1 VTARLPEGGEARP
14 GQHRMAEAVAR
25 AIASSRHLVVSA
37 GTGTGKSMA
46 YLVPA
51 ILSRQRTV
59 VATATKTLQDQ
70 LATNDLPFLRR
81 HLGVPFSFALVK
93 GRSNYLCRQRAVE
106 VAGDGAQG
114 SFDELGQEDTGPLGH
129 DIRRLLAW
137 AERSDTGDRSEL
149 PFEPRPSAWAML
161 SVGPT
166 DCPGR
171 ANCPSGDECF
181 AEAARDRAAA
191 ADVIVVN
198 THLYVAHLA
207 SGGAVLPP
215 HDVVVFDEAHEV
227 EDVATEGLGVELG
240 PFRFRALGRRA
251 RTLLRGEGAEAGAS
265 LEEAGDLWQATLSPL
280 AGRRLPAALLPPL
293 IDALDVVERRLSLVI
308 SALRQTT
315 DPEHQAASVRTMQAA
330 GHLAADLATVRGA
343 DVDRAVW
350 VEEQGS
356 GPGGRAA
363 VLRVAPIEV
372 GPILAEACWPQ
383 VKAAILTSAT
393 IPPGLP
399 VRLGLPLE
407 RSEQLEVGSPF
418 PFATHALLYCAV
430 KLPDPRRAAASA
442 AAIHEEL
449 GRLIEAAGGRTL
461 ALFTSWRAMQEAATA
476 LRKRLPFRILAQGEL
491 PKPAL
496 VEAFA
501 AEESAC
507 LFATMGFWQGLD
519 VPGPTLSLVTI
530 DRVPFPRPD
539 DPLFEA
545 RRERAGPAA
554 FRSVDLP
561 RAATLLAQGA
571 GRLIRSSRDRGVVAV
586 LDPRLATASY
596 RWDLVRAL
604 PPMTRT
610 RHRSEAEAFLRGVA
624 VRPEPAGGRRA
635 TQ

>member
-1 VTARLPEGGEARP
+1 
-14 GQHRMAEAVAR
+14 MAASVAR

-51 ILSRQRTV
+51 ILSGRTTV
-59 VATATKTLQDQ
+59 VATATRALQDQ

-93 GRSNYLCRQRAVE
+93 GRSNYLCRQRGVE
-106 VAGDGAQG
+106 VAGNGAQR
-114 SFDELGQEDTGPLGH
+114 SFHELGEGSLGPLGH
-129 DIRRLLAW
+129 DVRRLLDW
-137 AERSDTGDRSEL
+137 AQRSETGDRSEL

-171 ANCPSGDECF
+171 VNCPSGDECF
-181 AEAARDRAAA
+181 AEAARERAAA
-191 ADVIVVN
+191 ADIVVVN

-215 HDVVVFDEAHEV
+215 HEVVVFDEAHEL

-240 PFRFRALGRRA
+240 PFRLRALGRRA
-251 RTLLRGEGAEAGAS
+251 RSLLSGDGAEAGAS
-265 LEEAGDLWQATLSPL
+265 LEEAGDLWQATLSPFV
-280 AGRRLPAALLPPL
+280 GRRLPADLSPELT
-293 IDALDVVERRLSLVI
+293 DALTVAESRLSRVM
-308 SALRQTT
+308 SSLRQTT
-315 DPEHQAASVRTMQAA
+315 GTEHQAAVVRTLQAA
-330 GHLAADLATVRGA
+330 GHLAGDLAAARRP
-343 DVDRAVW
+343 DLDRAVW
-350 VEEQGS
+350 VEEQGA
-356 GPGGRAA
+356 GPAGRAA

-372 GPILAEACWPQ
+372 GPILAEACWQ
-383 VKAAILTSAT
+383 KVTAILTSAT

-399 VRLGLPLE
+399 ARLGLPPQ
-407 RSEQLEVGSPF
+407 RAEQLDVGSPF
-418 PFATHALLYCAV
+418 PYATHALLYCAAH
-430 KLPDPRRAAASA
+430 LPDPRRASSATAA
-442 AAIHEEL
+442 HEEL

-461 ALFTSWRAMQEAATA
+461 ALFTSWHAMQEAAEA
-476 LRKRLPFRILAQGEL
+476 LRKRLAFRILAQGEL

-496 VEAFA
+496 VDAFA
-501 AEESAC
+501 REESAC

-554 FRSVDLP
+554 FRTVDLP

-571 GRLIRSSRDRGVVAV
+571 GRLIRSSQDRGVVAV

-604 PPMTRT
+604 PPMGRT
-610 RHRSEAEAFLRGVA
+610 RNRSEAEAFLLGAGVGA
-624 VRPEPAGGRRA
+624 LERHAADR
-635 TQ
+635 

>member
-1 VTARLPEGGEARP
+1 
-14 GQHRMAEAVAR
+14 MAESVAR

-51 ILSRQRTV
+51 VLSGRTTV
-59 VATATKTLQDQ
+59 VATATRALQDQ

-81 HLGVPFSFALVK
+81 HLGVPFSWALVK
-93 GRSNYLCRQRAVE
+93 GRSNYLCRQRGVE
-106 VAGDGAQG
+106 VAGNGAQG
-114 SFDELGQEDTGPLGH
+114 SFQELGEESLGPLGH
-129 DIRRLLAW
+129 DVRRLLDW
-137 AERSDTGDRSEL
+137 AERSETGDRSEL
-149 PFEPRPSAWAML
+149 PFEPRASAWSML

-171 ANCPSGDECF
+171 ANCPSGDQCF
-181 AEAARDRAAA
+181 AEAARERAAS
-191 ADVIVVN
+191 ADIVVVN

-215 HDVVVFDEAHEV
+215 HEVVVFDEAHEV

-240 PFRFRALGRRA
+240 PFRLRALGRRA
-251 RTLLRGEGAEAGAS
+251 RSVLSGAGAEVGTR
-265 LEEAGDLWQATLSPL
+265 LEEAGDLWQATLSGVV
-280 AGRRLPAALLPPL
+280 GRRLPPELSPELT
-293 IDALDVVERRLSLVI
+293 DALTVVESRLSRVM
-308 SALRQTT
+308 SSLRQTT
-315 DPEHQAASVRTMQAA
+315 DAEHQPAVVRTLQAA
-330 GHLAADLATVRGA
+330 GHLAGDLAAVRRT
-343 DVDRAVW
+343 DLDRAVW

-356 GPGGRAA
+356 GPGGRAP

-372 GPILAEACWPQ
+372 GPILAEACWQ
-383 VKAAILTSAT
+383 KVTAILTSAT

-399 VRLGLPLE
+399 TRLGLPPE
-407 RSEQLEVGSPF
+407 RSDQLDVGSPF
-418 PFATHALLYCAV
+418 PYATHALLYCAAH
-430 KLPDPRRAAASA
+430 LPDPRRASSA
-442 AAIHEEL
+442 TAGREEL

-461 ALFTSWRAMQEAATA
+461 ALFTSWHAMQEAAEA
-476 LRKRLPFRILAQGEL
+476 LRKRLAFRILAQGEL

-496 VEAFA
+496 VKAFA
-501 AEESAC
+501 REESAC

-554 FRSVDLP
+554 FRTVDLP

-571 GRLIRSSRDRGVVAV
+571 GRLIRSGQDRGVVAV

-604 PPMTRT
+604 PPMGRT
-610 RHRSEAEAFLRGVA
+610 RHRSEAEAFLHGAGVGLQQQA
-624 VRPEPAGGRRA
+624 AGR
-635 TQ
+635 